1 MVAEIRY
8 LTLDEKMNGI
18 LEERIIKYE
27 DRYEMSS
34 SEMARALS
42 DGTER
47 ETAEKLRWMF
57 DYHAL
62 EYIRKQTH
70 TNGITG
76 TTTSLSMRN
85 DLPNIQL

>member
-34 SEMARALS
+34 CEMAKALS
-42 DGTER
+42 NGTER

-62 EYIRKQTH
+62 EYIREQIH
-70 TNGITG
+70 TSGTIG
-76 TTTSLSMRN
+76 TTTSSSMRSG
-85 DLPNIQL
+85 LPNTHL